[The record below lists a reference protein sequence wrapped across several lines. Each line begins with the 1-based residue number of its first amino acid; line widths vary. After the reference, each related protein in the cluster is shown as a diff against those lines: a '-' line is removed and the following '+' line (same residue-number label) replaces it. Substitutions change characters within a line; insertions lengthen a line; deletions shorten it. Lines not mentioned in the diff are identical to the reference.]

1 MIFRKLFVPLHPL
14 ICFQAMEYIIPL
26 NGWAAGERE
35 FRWPVETEFFQKF
48 GNTEI
53 LDAALEVHVKAV
65 KSGHYIGVDLD
76 IQGHVTVP
84 CDRCLEDLRLPVEA
98 HPSFSVKFGEEV
110 ASEEQM
116 REGTRE
122 ILFLSATDADLDL
135 GQVIYDYVC
144 LALPM
149 QRVHAEGECNPDTV
163 RFLGHEPENEE
174 AGDTN
179 SPFAALK
186 GLFDEK

>member
-1 MIFRKLFVPLHPL
+1 
-14 ICFQAMEYIIPL
+14 MEYIIPL

-35 FRWPVETEFFQKF
+35 YRWQAGTKFFQMF
-48 GNTEI
+48 DNAEI
-53 LDAALEVHVKAV
+53 LDAAVGIEARAV
-65 KSGHYIGVDLD
+65 KSGHYIGIDLD
-76 IQGHVTVP
+76 IQGSVTVP
-84 CDRCLEDLRLPVEA
+84 CDRCLEDLKLPVEA

>member
-1 MIFRKLFVPLHPL
+1 MK
-14 ICFQAMEYIIPL
+14 
-26 NGWAAGERE
+26 
-35 FRWPVETEFFQKF
+35 
-48 GNTEI
+48 
-53 LDAALEVHVKAV
+53 
-65 KSGHYIGVDLD
+65 
-76 IQGHVTVP
+76 
-84 CDRCLEDLRLPVEA
+84 LPVEA
-98 HPSFSVKFGEEV
+98 HPSFSVRFGEEV

-149 QRVHAEGECNPDTV
+149 QRVHAEGECNPETV
-163 RFLGHEPENEE
+163 RFLSQEPQNEE

>member
-1 MIFRKLFVPLHPL
+1 M
-14 ICFQAMEYIIPL
+14 

-35 FRWPVETEFFQKF
+35 FRWQAETEFFQKF
-48 GNTEI
+48 GNEEI
-53 LDAALEVHVKAV
+53 LDAAVGIEAKAV

-76 IQGHVTVP
+76 ITGTVTVA
-84 CDRCLEDLRLPVEA
+84 CDRCLEDLILPVEA
-98 HPSFSVKFGEEV
+98 HPAFSVKFGTEAPEG
-110 ASEEQM
+110 EDEI
-116 REGTRE
+116 REGSRE
-122 ILFLSATDADLDL
+122 ILCLDASDADLDL
-135 GQVIYDYVC
+135 SQVIYDYVC

-163 RFLGHEPENEE
+163 RFLSQEERKDEE
-174 AGDTN
+174 AATQN